1 MKRIIGMILVVV
13 MLTLSLA
20 SCAYNYAEDDM
31 TKYSTF
37 KKDDFVKALTELK
50 IEDGEFTTD
59 EETRTLKVLDAIYT
73 ALAKVADTTD
83 KQTAGVIGAHDI
95 LHYNYYCT
103 AVIDGVEHVFYASS
117 MKESSALKF
126 QLGLTTTTGVSKLVE
141 DKVAGFDFTDKNY
154 VTSTTEKTVAT
165 DVVYV
170 SYTYTYTKQ
179 VEENGTV
186 KDTVIEKDVAY
197 ERIDLSSSH
206 PLASKLVDKSFA
218 TKFDVSGTVNTVP
231 YGYDKAVDVTYS
243 DVTIHWA
250 VDSEHELTFVDK
262 TYTKDTDKAKNI
274 YGEEKVLKDVELT
287 YHVFP
292 TYYIKVAEINATN
305 IVKEIFGKNISSTSL
320 PVFKGE
326 AFESF
331 FKTEGENK
339 AIADLYQPITDAQKA
354 VDSAQKAYD
363 DAKKVVDTAGE
374 NATETEK
381 GALTIAE
388 TTLATK
394 KSDLEKAEKA
404 LDDKIAALL
413 AVELEAEEGKEP
425 ETVSDRIVREYKEYH
440 YDSLEASYNNTIK
453 MNLAEAIWELI
464 EKNVTV
470 NSLPE
475 KAVDEAYDALIDG
488 YKTTFYTESNSTT
501 KESYYS
507 EHKGDF
513 KAFLIEELTV
523 KSYDE
528 AKAKVREKAEEQVKP
543 IIKLYAVAAAYD
555 LIYTDKDYKEYVK
568 DVSDY
573 YVELY
578 GETNIRA
585 AQQFDK
591 LFNHFLEV
599 ELNEDDEIV
608 YDENGLIPYK
618 NITYTVAEE
627 TEAE

>member
-1 MKRIIGMILVVV
+1 MNKMKRIIGLVLVVV

-31 TKYSTF
+31 TKYSAF
-37 KKDDFVKALTELK
+37 DKEAFAEALTKLK
-50 IEDGEFTTD
+50 IEDGDFTTD
-59 EETRTLKVLDAIYT
+59 EETRALKVLDAIYT
-73 ALAKVADTTD
+73 TLAKSVDTADKKTE
-83 KQTAGVIGAHDI
+83 GVVGAHDI
-95 LHYNYYCT
+95 LYYNYYCT
-103 AVIDGVEHVFYASS
+103 ATIDGVEHIFYASS
-117 MKESSALKF
+117 MKESSAVKF
-126 QLGLTTTTGVSKLVE
+126 QLGLTTTKGVTKLIE

-154 VTSTTEKTVAT
+154 STSTTDKTVAA

-179 VEENGTV
+179 VDG
-186 KDTVIEKDVAY
+186 KDTVVEKDVAY

-218 TKFDVSGTVNTVP
+218 TKFDVDGTVNTTP

-250 VDSEHELTFVDK
+250 VDSEHEITFVDK

-274 YGEEKVLKDVELT
+274 YGEEKKLKDVELT

-292 TYYIKVAEINATN
+292 TYYLEVAELNATN
-305 IVKEIFGKNISSTSL
+305 IVKEIFGKNIKSTSL
-320 PVFKGE
+320 SVFEDEK
-326 AFESF
+326 FESF
-331 FKTEGENK
+331 FNTEGENK
-339 AIADLYQPITDAQKA
+339 ALADLYQPIDDAEKA
-354 VDSAQKAYD
+354 LETAKKAYD
-363 DAKKVVDTAGE
+363 EAKAVVDKAGE
-374 NATETEK
+374 NATEIEK
-381 GALTIAE
+381 ESLRLAE
-388 TTLATK
+388 ENVGK
-394 KSDLEKAEKA
+394 KQTDLDNAKKA

-425 ETVSDRIVREYKEYH
+425 ETVSDRIVREYKENH
-440 YDSLEASYNNTIK
+440 YDSLEASYNSTIK

-488 YKTTFYTESNSTT
+488 YKTTFYTESDSTT

-523 KSYDE
+523 ESYDE

-543 IIKLYAVAAAYD
+543 IVQLYAVAAAYE
-555 LIYTDKDYKEYVK
+555 LLYTDKEYKEYVK

-573 YVELY
+573 YIELY
-578 GETNIRA
+578 GETNVRA

-599 ELNEDDEIV
+599 ELNEDDEIE
-608 YDENGLIPYK
+608 YNEDGLIPYK
-618 NITYTVAEE
+618 NITYTISAED
-627 TEAE
+627 AE

>member
-1 MKRIIGMILVVV
+1 MNKMKRIIGLVLVVV

-31 TKYSTF
+31 TKYSAF
-37 KKDDFVKALTELK
+37 NKEAFAEALTKLK
-50 IEDGEFTTD
+50 IEDGDFTTD
-59 EETRTLKVLDAIYT
+59 EETRALKVLDAIYT
-73 ALAKVADTTD
+73 TLAKSVDTADKKTE
-83 KQTAGVIGAHDI
+83 GVVGAHDI
-95 LHYNYYCT
+95 LYYNYYCT
-103 AVIDGVEHVFYASS
+103 ATIDGVEHIFYASS
-117 MKESSALKF
+117 MKESSAVKF
-126 QLGLTTTTGVSKLVE
+126 QLGLTTTKGVTKLIE

-154 VTSTTEKTVAT
+154 STSTTDKTVAA

-179 VEENGTV
+179 VDG
-186 KDTVIEKDVAY
+186 KDTVVEKDVAY

-218 TKFDVSGTVNTVP
+218 TKFDVDGTVNTTP

-250 VDSEHELTFVDK
+250 VDSEHEITFVDK

-274 YGEEKVLKDVELT
+274 YGEEKKLKDVELT

-292 TYYIKVAEINATN
+292 TYYLEVAELNATN
-305 IVKEIFGKNISSTSL
+305 IVKEIFGKNIKSTSL
-320 PVFKGE
+320 SVFEDEK
-326 AFESF
+326 FESF

-339 AIADLYQPITDAQKA
+339 ALADLYQPIDDAEKA
-354 VDSAQKAYD
+354 LETAKKAYD
-363 DAKKVVDTAGE
+363 EAKAVVDKAGE
-374 NATETEK
+374 NATDIEK
-381 GALTIAE
+381 ESLRLAE
-388 TTLATK
+388 ENVGK
-394 KSDLEKAEKA
+394 KQTDLDNAKKA
-404 LDDKIAALL
+404 LDDKIVALL

-425 ETVSDRIVREYKEYH
+425 ETVSDRIVREYKENH

-488 YKTTFYTESNSTT
+488 YKTTFYTESDSTT
-501 KESYYS
+501 KKSYYS

-543 IIKLYAVAAAYD
+543 IVQLYAVAAAYE
-555 LIYTDKDYKEYVK
+555 LLYTDKEYKEYVK

-573 YVELY
+573 YIELY
-578 GETNIRA
+578 GETNVRA

-599 ELNEDDEIV
+599 ELNEDDEIE
-608 YDENGLIPYK
+608 YNEDGLIPYK
-618 NITYTVAEE
+618 NITYTISAED
-627 TEAE
+627 AE